1 MHVCLRACECACECA
16 CLRVSV
22 RVCARACVSVGGQTI
37 GPIMAK
43 FGTHNITRVDLGMFR
58 TYTKWPNMWPGR
70 EGGSWDQSPKRVLG
84 RAVRLPTKDRL
95 LNCKGEIQ
103 LELSRMG
110 SLLRR
115 DMLFILHIYYLR
127 PATNNV
133 QFTFNPGNIM
143 RIVSI

>member
-1 MHVCLRACECACECA
+1 MFAYVSA
-16 CLRVSV
+16 RVSACV
-22 RVCARACVSVGGQTI
+22 RVCARACTCVSVGGQTI

-58 TYTKWPNMWPGR
+58 TYTKLPNMWPGR

-103 LELSRMG
+103 LELGRVG

-115 DMLFILHIYYLR
+115 DMLLFYTFIIYDQQQ
-127 PATNNV
+127 TM
-133 QFTFNPGNIM
+133 FNSL
-143 RIVSI
+143 SIQVI